1 MNCKQVW
8 GSRSQFFA
16 QPPDL
21 LQPGKTALD
30 SPAFGHRVEDVGL
43 LILTIRAATVL
54 AKNVF
59 DVLRE
64 GPTHAAAIAQQALR
78 PAQEPRLQR
87 PGKRVKGRKRHIVS
101 NWALS
106 LFGWSTQV
114 IWKAFTPHELAPVF
128 DGSWRKG
135 QPRKQAHPPAPS
147 ASIPACGADGPP

>member
-16 QPPDL
+16 QPPEL

-78 PAQEPRLQR
+78 PAQAALAASRKKSQRAQAPHSLKLGAEPVWLEYA
-87 PGKRVKGRKRHIVS
+87 GDLEDIY
-101 NWALS
+101 
-106 LFGWSTQV
+106 
-114 IWKAFTPHELAPVF
+114 AP
-128 DGSWRKG
+128 
-135 QPRKQAHPPAPS
+135 
-147 ASIPACGADGPP
+147 